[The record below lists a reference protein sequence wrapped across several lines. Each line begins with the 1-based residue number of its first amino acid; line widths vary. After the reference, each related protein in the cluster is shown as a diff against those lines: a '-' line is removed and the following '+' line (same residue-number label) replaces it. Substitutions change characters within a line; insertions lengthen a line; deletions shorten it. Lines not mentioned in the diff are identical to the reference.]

1 MLFAIDFDESFID
14 VEGVAVASVIS
25 LQSAGINGTKF
36 YAPQTDC
43 FPANSD
49 ASLGEKIFD
58 ITMAEV
64 ESIVEPACVADYI
77 LRESVAFIS
86 IHASILSISAN

>member
-1 MLFAIDFDESFID
+1 MLSF
-14 VEGVAVASVIS
+14 
-25 LQSAGINGTKF
+25 QSAGINGTELD
-36 YAPQTDC
+36 APEANC
-43 FPANSD
+43 FSGYSD

-64 ESIVEPACVADYI
+64 ESIVQPDGVGDDVRREPATLV
-77 LRESVAFIS
+77 S

>member
-1 MLFAIDFDESFID
+1 MVRHTGKDFID
-14 VEGVAVASVIS
+14 VEGIAITLVLSF
-25 LQSAGINGTKF
+25 QSAGINGTELD
-36 YAPQTDC
+36 APEANC
-43 FPANSD
+43 FSGYSD

-64 ESIVEPACVADYI
+64 ESVVGPDCVADDI
-77 LRESVAFIS
+77 WRESVALIS